1 MIRKTLTIL
10 FADVQGYTSR
20 TGRQTREQ
28 HEKFIIE
35 LQSFI
40 KKQTKEKNGNFVKS
54 MGDGF
59 MLTFESPTD
68 AVACGINIQKQIS
81 LSSASIRKQEKPI
94 LFRIGISTGEV
105 MVDESGDVYGDAVN
119 IAARIETFATP
130 GEVYISEATYLAMNK
145 SEFNAIDLGP
155 QKFKNIRQE
164 ISVYR
169 VFEGNADV
177 ITSLQR
183 PISKKQI
190 HAVAGIIVVIAIGLL
205 TVFFSQKKSSEPA
218 TVPESDISAQFERM
232 LRDKDFHGI
241 IETAEKM
248 LQDNPSRSELYAF
261 TGEALMQLGDLQ
273 RAETYLTKAIAIDP
287 ENPGVYYMLSNLY
300 AARKKFDQAISY
312 LAEYLKREQNT
323 IEKKIAINRMQE
335 LEHLKQEYFTQ
346 TEQQSKQKVLVSD
359 IPEPVEQPFSQQ
371 PDSQQPNAFQ
381 KADHSTE
388 KENIDLRQPR
398 KSQQKPPIHQK
409 KKRRENNR
417 EKLQELRKQVK
428 EYMLDDD
435 YVSARHILGAAEEE
449 HSDNSAFLIWVSKLY
464 LKMDNHAKAEDMLMR
479 AIDLNPDNPTPYFGL
494 SLIYEEMEDYQESI
508 KMLEEFIYRDKNE
521 IRRKKTEEKIE
532 LLREKMEKS
541 Q

>member
-68 AVACGINIQKQIS
+68 AIACGINIQKQIP

-94 LFRIGISTGEV
+94 LFRIGVSTGEV
-105 MVDESGDVYGDAVN
+105 MVDEGGDVFGDAVN
-119 IAARIETFATP
+119 IASRVETFATP

-145 SEFNAIDLGP
+145 SEFNAINLGS
-155 QKFKNIRQE
+155 QKFKNVRQE
-164 ISVYR
+164 IRVYR
-169 VFEGNADV
+169 VFEGSADV

-183 PISKKQI
+183 PISQKQI
-190 HAVAGIIVVIAIGLL
+190 NTFGGIIVVLAIGLL
-205 TVFFSQKKSSEPA
+205 LFFFTQKKLTDPP
-218 TVPESDISAQFERM
+218 TTPESNIHAQFERM

-241 IETAEKM
+241 IETANNI
-248 LQDNPSRSELYAF
+248 LQSDPTRGDLYAF
-261 TGEALMQLGDLQ
+261 TGAAFMHLGDFQ
-273 RAETYLTKAIAIDP
+273 RAENYLKKAIEFDQ

-300 AARKKFDQAISY
+300 AGRERFDEAIVF
-312 LAEYLKREQNT
+312 LAEYLRREQNSV
-323 IEKKIAINRMQE
+323 ERKIAINRMQE
-335 LEHLKQEYFTQ
+335 LEQLKSEYA
-346 TEQQSKQKVLVSD
+346 QQSNQQVLLHEAS
-359 IPEPVEQPFSQQ
+359 EPLQPSVEQKPDAQTQDNFVTNSPITEKQNVKPSQPSKSEPRTPRQQ
-371 PDSQQPNAFQ
+371 PKSIG
-381 KADHSTE
+381 ST
-388 KENIDLRQPR
+388 RQ
-398 KSQQKPPIHQK
+398 
-409 KKRRENNR
+409 
-417 EKLQELRKQVK
+417 KLQALRKQLK

-435 YVSARHILGAAEEE
+435 YTTAMHILGAAEEE
-449 HSDNSAFLIWVSKLY
+449 FADSYSFLVWASKLY
-464 LKMDNHAKAEDMLMR
+464 LKMDDHGKAEEMLLR
-479 AIDLNPDNPTPYFGL
+479 ALDLNPDNPTPYFGL
-494 SLIYEEMEDYQESI
+494 SLIYEEIKEYQEAI
-508 KMLEEFIYRDKNE
+508 RMLNEFIYRDNND

-532 LLREKMEKS
+532 LLRHKMEKS